1 MDSIYDKT
9 IWRSSPTNPKLQVGG
24 AKPLSA
30 TKHKQHLCRKKKEAT
45 GTRRTLKVTNMYSLE
60 GQVGTLRGA
69 ADSCRASALTLRAGK
84 EDNLK
89 EQEERGPMWVRA
101 PHWRDTS
108 GDVIKVEQNR
118 DNRDAGKKRFRL
130 KWGVVT
136 EPRKTQKTS
145 HHIFEH
151 RPETTKRELWYGRR
165 FPVPCLF

>member
-1 MDSIYDKT
+1 MEKFPYKPQTTGGWGQTIISHKT
-9 IWRSSPTNPKLQVGG
+9 QTASVQEKERSNRDEKDRKSNQHVFTGRPGG
-24 AKPLSA
+24 HFEGSSWLMQSFCSN
-30 TKHKQHLCRKKKEAT
+30 TK
-45 GTRRTLKVTNMYSLE
+45 SWE
-60 GQVGTLRGA
+60 GRQ
-69 ADSCRASALTLRAGK
+69 
-84 EDNLK
+84 LK